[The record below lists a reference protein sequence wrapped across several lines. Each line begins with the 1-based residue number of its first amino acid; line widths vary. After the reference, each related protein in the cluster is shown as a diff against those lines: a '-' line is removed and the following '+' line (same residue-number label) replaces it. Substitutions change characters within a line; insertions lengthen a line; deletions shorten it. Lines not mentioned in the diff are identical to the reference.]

1 MKPNEQVFAKK
12 TMKDLTEQKCLACE
26 GGALALNSEQ
36 IANLRPQL
44 NPNWEIKD
52 QHRELVRCYQ
62 FKNFYQTMAFV
73 NALAWIAHQ
82 ENHHPD
88 LKVSY
93 NHCEVHW
100 TTHALQGLS
109 MNDFICAAKTDK
121 IIQTL

>member
-1 MKPNEQVFAKK
+1 MNS
-12 TMKDLTEQKCLACE
+12 DLAQQKCQACE
-26 GGALALNSEQ
+26 GGAAALNLEQ
-36 IANLRPQL
+36 INHLKTQVHSGWELNHPQ
-44 NPNWEIKD
+44 
-52 QHRELVRCYQ
+52 HVLVRRFQ

-93 NHCEVHW
+93 NHCEVSW

-121 IIQTL
+121 IIQIA